1 MSTITELLDRWKR
14 GDRSVEDALAT
25 DIYPVLRELA
35 RTQIRRHG
43 GVLTL
48 RATELANEAY
58 ERLHLQQGV
67 DWQNRS
73 HFHAIAA
80 TLMRRVVVDYL
91 RNRTAEK
98 RGGGQLFVALDEV
111 QQRDAPFQGDQVDWL
126 AVDQALTE
134 FAEAQPEA
142 ARVVELRLF
151 SGLTK
156 EEIAEVC
163 GSSRA
168 TVGRQWRFARAWLAE
183 RLDIVPGDE
192 DEP

>member
-126 AVDQALTE
+126 AVDPALTE
-134 FAEAQPEA
+134 FAEAQPDA

>member
-1 MSTITELLDRWKR
+1 M
-14 GDRSVEDALAT
+14 
-25 DIYPVLRELA
+25 
-35 RTQIRRHG
+35 
-43 GVLTL
+43 
-48 RATELANEAY
+48 
-58 ERLHLQQGV
+58 
-67 DWQNRS
+67 
-73 HFHAIAA
+73 
-80 TLMRRVVVDYL
+80 
-91 RNRTAEK
+91 
-98 RGGGQLFVALDEV
+98 
-111 QQRDAPFQGDQVDWL
+111 DWL

-134 FAEAQPEA
+134 FAEAQPDA

>member
-111 QQRDAPFQGDQVDWL
+111 QQRDAPFQGDQIDWL

-134 FAEAQPEA
+134 FAEAQPDA

>member
-134 FAEAQPEA
+134 FAEAQPDA

-151 SGLTK
+151 FVARDRRTPV
-156 EEIAEVC
+156 AFRARMAR
-163 GSSRA
+163 RA
-168 TVGRQWRFARAWLAE
+168 TGYRAR
-183 RLDIVPGDE
+183 R
-192 DEP
+192 